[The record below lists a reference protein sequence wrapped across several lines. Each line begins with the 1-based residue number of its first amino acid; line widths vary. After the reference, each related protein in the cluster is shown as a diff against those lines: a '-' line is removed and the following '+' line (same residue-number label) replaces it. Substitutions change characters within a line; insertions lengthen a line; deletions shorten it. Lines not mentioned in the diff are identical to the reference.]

1 VVAKWQVASP
11 DTVGGFSAVAH
22 FFARRLHEVL
32 GVPVGVLNTSWGG
45 TIVETW
51 TSREGLIQNPDTRAW
66 TERYEATC
74 QAVNDDAAEPV
85 PPPPALP
92 ADPGNSG
99 EAQGWAK
106 PDLADNGWPQIEL
119 PRTWQ
124 AAGHRYSGI
133 FWFRRA
139 VDVPAAWAGRDLL
152 LQIGAVDKQDITYWN
167 GERVGATGT
176 GFEQQHWNCPREYRV
191 PGRLVRP
198 GRNVIAVRA
207 YSFVFDGGMIGPAN
221 RMLVVPAEGAGTP
234 VKLSGAW
241 RYAEE
246 RNFGLVTPPVQ
257 AMGPGNPNSPYML
270 YDNMIAP
277 LVPYALRGAI
287 WYQGESNADAYATYR
302 GMMTSLIRDWRHA
315 WGQGDF
321 PFLVVQLANYMQ
333 PGEYQDRSAWARLRD
348 AQFETLS
355 EPGTGLAVA
364 IDIGEAIDIHPKNK
378 RDVGER
384 LAQWALT
391 TTYGV
396 PGVASGP
403 LYDGMTIERD
413 RIRLRFRHVGG
424 GLVAA
429 GGPLA
434 TFAIAGQNRLFSP
447 AKAVIEGATVVVSH
461 PDVPEPVA
469 VRYAWADNPEGCNLR
484 NREGLPASPFRT
496 DRWDM

>member
-1 VVAKWQVASP
+1 
-11 DTVGGFSAVAH
+11 
-22 FFARRLHEVL
+22 
-32 GVPVGVLNTSWGG
+32 
-45 TIVETW
+45 
-51 TSREGLIQNPDTRAW
+51 
-66 TERYEATC
+66 
-74 QAVNDDAAEPV
+74 
-85 PPPPALP
+85 
-92 ADPGNSG
+92 
-99 EAQGWAK
+99 
-106 PDLADNGWPQIEL
+106 
-119 PRTWQ
+119 
-124 AAGHRYSGI
+124 
-133 FWFRRA
+133 
-139 VDVPAAWAGRDLL
+139 
-152 LQIGAVDKQDITYWN
+152 
-167 GERVGATGT
+167 
-176 GFEQQHWNCPREYRV
+176 
-191 PGRLVRP
+191 
-198 GRNVIAVRA
+198 
-207 YSFVFDGGMIGPAN
+207 
-221 RMLVVPAEGAGTP
+221 
-234 VKLSGAW
+234 
-241 RYAEE
+241 
-246 RNFGLVTPPVQ
+246 
-257 AMGPGNPNSPYML
+257 
-270 YDNMIAP
+270 
-277 LVPYALRGAI
+277 
-287 WYQGESNADAYATYR
+287 
-302 GMMTSLIRDWRHA
+302 MMTSLIRDWRHA

-391 TTYGV
+391 TTHGV